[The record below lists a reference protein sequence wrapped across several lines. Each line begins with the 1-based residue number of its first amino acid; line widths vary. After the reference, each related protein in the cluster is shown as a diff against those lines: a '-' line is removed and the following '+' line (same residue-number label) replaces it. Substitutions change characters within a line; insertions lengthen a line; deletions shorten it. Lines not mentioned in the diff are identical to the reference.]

1 MSINLL
7 THVVSTLFL
16 NFWPLVPCFCGS
28 QKKKTFTV
36 FGLFLV
42 TTLLKV
48 FWIHKSKNLKLVS
61 TCIEISVPLPT
72 LLTCNLTLIPFQV
85 MDQWITNF
93 WFRHWYTLFKKW
105 RTAWK
110 KKKTFSFLGGEFI
123 WIKSWVFKRSVFEN
137 FKLHF
142 VQTSL
147 TSFSSHCRK
156 CQITCVISMWLEKE
170 QMGPRIVF
178 HFINTISTNPWK
190 DTINKFCLLIREK
203 ISSEIS
209 QLGSYLQV
217 AWRSS
222 E

>member
-16 NFWPLVPCFCGS
+16 KFWPLVPCFCGS
-28 QKKKTFTV
+28 QKKDLYSF

-85 MDQWITNF
+85 LDQWITNF

-110 KKKTFSFLGGEFI
+110 KEKNFLFFGGRVYLNQELSF
-123 WIKSWVFKRSVFEN
+123 
-137 FKLHF
+137 
-142 VQTSL
+142 Q
-147 TSFSSHCRK
+147 
-156 CQITCVISMWLEKE
+156 
-170 QMGPRIVF
+170 
-178 HFINTISTNPWK
+178 
-190 DTINKFCLLIREK
+190 K
-203 ISSEIS
+203 ISIWEF
-209 QLGSYLQV
+209 
-217 AWRSS
+217 
-222 E
+222 

>member
-16 NFWPLVPCFCGS
+16 KFWPLVPCFCGS
-28 QKKKTFTV
+28 QKKDLYSF